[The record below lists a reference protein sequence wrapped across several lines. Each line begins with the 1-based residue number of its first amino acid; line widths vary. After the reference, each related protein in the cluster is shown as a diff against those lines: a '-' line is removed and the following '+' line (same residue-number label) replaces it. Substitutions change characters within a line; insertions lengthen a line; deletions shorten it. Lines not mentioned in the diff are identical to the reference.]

1 LGKHPAAGVARSIGL
16 KRKGVTMSRM
26 STSHIAVLLAV
37 GSIVPMQLLNPRPGL
52 AETLGNGAANG
63 FAAIA
68 ISDSAAG
75 FATTAAVGGIAIGPD
90 AHAFTQDATH
100 PCMGTPTTNCGQG
113 NIAIG
118 TSSEASNDF
127 AAAVGFLA
135 HAGGLNGS
143 AFGANTVA
151 RGQNSSAFGN
161 GANAVGDGS
170 AAYGF
175 NSKASG
181 FDSSAFGGLANASGS
196 SSVATGTSATAN
208 GSVSVAIGFVPTAE
222 DTATIALGD
231 HARAGVV
238 NAIAIGTTSK
248 AGNRVAGSPSAG
260 NRHRH
265 RQQCIDL
272 ESCDQGRRG

>member
-1 LGKHPAAGVARSIGL
+1 
-16 KRKGVTMSRM
+16 MSRM
-26 STSHIAVLLAV
+26 SANHIAVLLAI
-37 GSIVPMQLLNPRPGL
+37 GAIVPMQLLESRPGF

-75 FATTAAVGGIAIGPD
+75 FATTAAIGGIAIGPD

-100 PCMGTPTTNCGQG
+100 PSTTNCGQG

-143 AFGANTVA
+143 AYGANTVA
-151 RGQNSSAFGN
+151 RGQNSSAFGS
-161 GANAVGDGS
+161 GANAVGDGD
-170 AAYGF
+170 AAYGA

-181 FDSSAFGGLANASGS
+181 FDSSAFGGLANAVGS
-196 SSVATGTSATAN
+196 SSVAVGTSATAN
-208 GSVSVAIGFVPTAE
+208 GDVSVAIGFVPTAE
-222 DTATIALGD
+222 NAAIALGD
-231 HARAGVV
+231 HARAGAA
-238 NAIAIGTTSK
+238 NAIAIGNELFSYLVPARRTDMC
-248 AGNRVAGSPSAG
+248 GSAHIG
-260 NRHRH
+260 DCLKK
-265 RQQCIDL
+265 QIDWRL
-272 ESCDQGRRG
+272 

>member
-1 LGKHPAAGVARSIGL
+1 
-16 KRKGVTMSRM
+16 MSRM
-26 STSHIAVLLAV
+26 SANHIAVLLAI
-37 GSIVPMQLLNPRPGL
+37 GAIVPMQLLESRPGF

-75 FATTAAVGGIAIGPD
+75 FATTAAIGGIAIGPD

-143 AFGANTVA
+143 AYGANTVA
-151 RGQNSSAFGN
+151 RGQNSSAFGS
-161 GANAVGDGS
+161 GANAVGDGD
-170 AAYGF
+170 AAYGA

-181 FDSSAFGGLANASGS
+181 FDSSAFGGLANAVGS
-196 SSVATGTSATAN
+196 SSVAVGTSATAN
-208 GSVSVAIGFVPTAE
+208 GDVSVAIGFVPTAE
-222 DTATIALGD
+222 NAAFALGD
-231 HARAGVV
+231 HARAGAA
-238 NAIAIGTTSK
+238 NAIAIGNELFSYLVPARRTDMCGSAHIGDCLKKQIDWRLQKSLAQLQPLLRRTV
-248 AGNRVAGSPSAG
+248 NWCVA
-260 NRHRH
+260 
-265 RQQCIDL
+265 
-272 ESCDQGRRG
+272 